1 MAFYPT
7 KHLKLTVD
15 KEKVLKNG
23 IVPQRFADKIVK
35 EVQWDVKSN
44 YLFKNDLMLFD
55 FLASNDWKR
64 PIYFASPSTVSNVF
78 NVAKYCQMEGWVY
91 KFMPVQPG
99 NDNEG
104 MSYLPF
110 GLFSSFIQTS
120 PETDWENQGKST
132 SFRTEYSVVLRD
144 PDSYRDSV
152 ALCVINIL

>member
-1 MAFYPT
+1 VF
-7 KHLKLTVD
+7 V
-15 KEKVLKNG
+15 
-23 IVPQRFADKIVK
+23 
-35 EVQWDVKSN
+35 
-44 YLFKNDLMLFD
+44 
-55 FLASNDWKR
+55 
-64 PIYFASPSTVSNVF
+64 SPDGEYTLI
-78 NVAKYCQMEGWVY
+78 CQH
-91 KFMPVQPG
+91 
-99 NDNEG
+99 